1 MIPVNSD
8 ISDHFPIV
16 TQLTFQSCSVFLL
29 LALLAPGPGLC
40 SAAPFLAPEFS
51 SLLQTISTGTG
62 AAGAGGGAAAGI
74 GAAGAGAGAG
84 AGLGTAGT
92 GLGTLW
98 PNYLSS

>member
-1 MIPVNSD
+1 M
-8 ISDHFPIV
+8 
-16 TQLTFQSCSVFLL
+16 FLL
-29 LALLAPGPGLC
+29 LVVLAPGPGIC

-92 GLGTLW
+92 GLGIHTQIISAQL
-98 PNYLSS
+98 LVL